1 MLLLPHIFVSKPN
14 EGVKFYC
21 KHRKSA
27 NTTSVLLHFGAF
39 LAFFLQVFFLHDKHE
54 GVICTTLTTSNHSS
68 QSKPKAN
75 LTPTWKA
82 FFKQISRAITF
93 WNSRFFPPHKFC
105 LKVPNKKGVCW
116 FKSLNTHF
124 WLFLF
129 RLSQVDLPFSLT
141 QKRSMP
147 CAILIPLL
155 NETTLMW
162 ASTCVFAWPKTVI
175 KIDPI

>member
-27 NTTSVLLHFGAF
+27 NTTSVLLHFGTF

-54 GVICTTLTTSNHSS
+54 GVICTTLITSNHSS
-68 QSKPKAN
+68 QPKPKAN

-93 WNSRFFPPHKFC
+93 WNSRRFFPP
-105 LKVPNKKGVCW
+105 
-116 FKSLNTHF
+116 SQRTHF
-124 WLFLF
+124 AWKFQIRRVF
-129 RLSQVDLPFSLT
+129 VDSNLSTHISLDYFCSGSV
-141 QKRSMP
+141 KWICHSPSHRKGP
-147 CAILIPLL
+147 CPAQ
-155 NETTLMW
+155 
-162 ASTCVFAWPKTVI
+162 F
-175 KIDPI
+175 